1 MIIIKFDK
9 PTIVILIACLATIP
23 YEIFTRVLLFFGIGK
38 YSLYQLN
45 SFVITITENRPDP
58 VIGFIVSIAVGGVF
72 GLLFYYSLEKLGTD
86 YLILKAIFSSIFLW
100 VILELVFTSTIEGKT
115 ISIRPISD
123 YYVKMLGSIIFGIT
137 LGVLFRIFLFKKP
150 ISKYQ

>member
-9 PTIVILIACLATIP
+9 PVIVILIACFATIP
-23 YEIFTRVLLFFGIGK
+23 YEIFTRILLFFGYGK

-45 SFVITITENRPDP
+45 SFVVTITENRPD
-58 VIGFIVSIAVGGVF
+58 VVMGFIVSSAVGGVY

-86 YLILKAIFSSIFLW
+86 YLILKAIFSSIFVW

-115 ISIRPISD
+115 ISLRPISD
-123 YYVKMLGSIIFGIT
+123 YYGKMLGSIIYGIT
-137 LGVLFRIFLFKKP
+137 LGVLFRILLFKKL
-150 ISKYQ
+150 ISKY